1 MLEPFA
7 FHKLVAVSKADKEE
21 SKYSLVIAAFG
32 VPEVM
37 AASLMKTY
45 KKRLPLI
52 TLKKSKSDF
61 PCAKIVTSSDANVFI
76 RNFYSDDIGIFESF
90 FILLLNR
97 NNNTI
102 GYAKISQGGIVG
114 TVIDAT
120 IIAKYCVEAL
130 ATSVILAHNL
140 PSGSL
145 VPSQQDKDITRKI
158 KDTLQIFDCRVL
170 DHVILTEDS
179 FFSFADEGLI

>member
-1 MLEPFA
+1 MVPGSKLTGEPDELSA
-7 FHKLVAVSKADKEE
+7 NEGCQNKSAGQRHNS
-21 SKYSLVIAAFG
+21 
-32 VPEVM
+32 
-37 AASLMKTY
+37 MKTY

-52 TLKKSKSDF
+52 TLKKTKTDF
-61 PCAKIVTSSDANVFI
+61 PCVKIVTSADANEFI

-130 ATSVILAHNL
+130 ATSVILAHNH

-145 VPSQQDKDITRKI
+145 VPSQQDKDITCKI
-158 KDTLQIFDCRVL
+158 KDTLKIFDCTTL
-170 DHVILTEDS
+170 DHIILTEDS
-179 FFSFADEGLI
+179 FFSFADEGMM

>member
-1 MLEPFA
+1 
-7 FHKLVAVSKADKEE
+7 
-21 SKYSLVIAAFG
+21 
-32 VPEVM
+32 
-37 AASLMKTY
+37 MKTY
-45 KKRLPLI
+45 KKSLPLI
-52 TLKKSKSDF
+52 TLKKTKTDF
-61 PCAKIVTSSDANVFI
+61 PCVKIVTSADANEFI

-130 ATSVILAHNL
+130 ATSVILAHNH

-145 VPSQQDKDITRKI
+145 VPSQQDKDITCKI
-158 KDTLQIFDCRVL
+158 KDTLKIFDCTTL
-170 DHVILTEDS
+170 DHIILTEDS
-179 FFSFADEGLI
+179 FFSFADEGMM